1 MKVVL
6 TWTVFVGVACGFLLA
21 HCFGTMYTR
30 AEQQG
35 RSWAAVSEYRRLPL
49 ACIGAP
55 WSVGPDTCCIRL
67 TQYSIPVALL
77 LLGFTATPPIPP
89 IAPMILS
96 GFFFGFGYILVFFAM
111 ILYLSDTYKRYAASA
126 QAAAS
131 TTRSLAAVGLPF
143 AASAL
148 YEGLG
153 VRWAGGTLAIAS
165 GVMAIIPFM
174 FLVFRRKLKAESAF
188 AN

>member
-1 MKVVL
+1 MVR
-6 TWTVFVGVACGFLLA
+6 T
-21 HCFGTMYTR
+21 TR
-30 AEQQG
+30 RVYSPAQADQN
-35 RSWAAVSEYRRLPL
+35 SH
-49 ACIGAP
+49 
-55 WSVGPDTCCIRL
+55 
-67 TQYSIPVALL
+67 SIPIAMLA
-77 LLGFTATPPIPP
+77 LGFTSSPRIHPAV
-89 IAPMILS
+89 PMVLS
-96 GFFFGFGYILVFFAM
+96 GVFFGFGYILVFFAM

-148 YEGLG
+148 YQDLG
-153 VRWAGGTLAIAS
+153 VRWAGGVLAIAS

-188 AN
+188 AG